1 MRKKIFMTFLL
12 LAGCLFVSSEA
23 YSAWTQAK
31 GHSYNQMTLSY
42 KGHSYNQMTL
52 SYYYSTA
59 KFQSLHE
66 NEDGTSRIGDVYT
79 DPQPKYTSTNV
90 TYYGAYGITDKITAS
105 LTVPWKWIYSD
116 DVKEWS
122 GEDKVYGVGDID
134 LGLRYN
140 LSMNLSMNLFG
151 TGFVTSVDGKVKI
164 PEAYEYG
171 NPFSETSLGD
181 GQYDT
186 ALSIVFGKGIGKGYA
201 IVDIGYK
208 YRFENETD
216 VGDFKIA
223 PKMSLRGNISWSQSV
238 GNAEVSD
245 DLIRESFGYSA
256 YAADQDHKIIRDT
269 LGLEASSLNVG
280 VAFAYSITSKIQ
292 TVVGYEF
299 VAMGKD
305 AGKGSTYSAAFV
317 YMH

>member
-12 LAGCLFVSSEA
+12 LAGCLFISSEA
-23 YSAWTQAK
+23 YSAWTQA
-31 GHSYNQMTLSY
+31 

-79 DPQPKYTSTNV
+79 DEQPEYSSTNV

-105 LTVPWKWIYSD
+105 LTVPWKRIHSD
-116 DVKEWS
+116 DVLRYS
-122 GEDKVYGVGDID
+122 GKSQVIGIGDID
-134 LGLRYN
+134 FGLRYN
-140 LSMNLSMNLFG
+140 LSMNLFG
-151 TGFVTSVDGKVKI
+151 TGLVTSVDGKVKI

-216 VGDFKIA
+216 VGDFKPSDQIAVRVDGGYGIA